1 MTALNAFIDFLNTV
15 FWGYVLIYGLIAV
28 GIFFTLRLGF
38 IQIRHFPELFRSVI
52 QAPASDASGI
62 TPFQA
67 LCTSLASRVGTGN
80 LAGVAVALF
89 LGGPGALF
97 WMWVVAA
104 VGMATAYSESALAQ
118 LYKITDHN
126 GQYRGGP
133 AFYISRGLNA
143 PWAGAIFSVCLIIAF
158 GLVFNAVQ
166 ANSIADAMQGVFGVD
181 KIWVGL
187 ALAALTA
194 VVIFGG
200 IRQIAQVAEYV
211 VPFMAVAYLGMAVY
225 VVIANITAVP
235 GVIALIVKSAFG
247 FEQAAGG
254 VAGAMLN
261 GVKRGL
267 FSNEAGMGSAP
278 NIAAVAT
285 PSPHHPASQ
294 GFVQALGVF
303 IDTILICTAT
313 GIMILLSGV
322 MTPGSELTGTP
333 LTQEAMVAHIGEA
346 GRYFIAIAI
355 FFFAFLDYRQLCLF
369 RECDGLPETR
379 QQGRHRRAAH
389 RRSAHGDLGRVHN
402 GRRRIQHGRRR
413 DGPDGLGQ
421 PDRHPAALRHS
432 GETHQGLFRAE
443 EDTGA
448 ALRPGRLSRTEGQ
461 DRAFDL
467 GGKVSSGR
475 QLQPAPLP
483 IDQGLTSDSSDE
495 NAARNQL
502 DLAAF
507 GPLSLREPIKRNGRA
522 AGRPAG
528 KR

>member
-1 MTALNAFIDFLNTV
+1 MTVLNAVIDFLNTI

-38 IQIRHFPELFRSVI
+38 IQIRHFPELFRSVMRTP
-52 QAPASDASGI
+52 QNDTSGI

-80 LAGVAVALF
+80 LAGVAVALS

-118 LYKITDHN
+118 LYKVTDHN

-133 AFYISRGLNA
+133 AFYISRGLRA
-143 PWAGAIFSVCLIIAF
+143 PWAGVIFSICLIITF

-166 ANSIADAMQGVFGVD
+166 ANSIADAMQGAFGVE
-181 KIWVGL
+181 KLWVGV
-187 ALAALTA
+187 ALAILTGI
-194 VVIFGG
+194 VIFGG

-211 VPFMAVAYLGMAVY
+211 VPFMAVAYLGMALY

-261 GVKRGL
+261 GIKRGL

-285 PSPHHPASQ
+285 PSPHHPSSQ

-303 IDTILICTAT
+303 IDTLLICTAT
-313 GIMILLSGV
+313 GNLILLSGDI
-322 MTPGSELTGTP
+322 TTGTELTGTP

-346 GRYFIAIAI
+346 GRYFIAVAI
-355 FFFAFLDYRQLCLF
+355 FFFAF
-369 RECDGLPETR
+369 
-379 QQGRHRRAAH
+379 
-389 RRSAHGDLGRVHN
+389 
-402 GRRRIQHGRRR
+402 
-413 DGPDGLGQ
+413 
-421 PDRHPAALRHS
+421 
-432 GETHQGLFRAE
+432 
-443 EDTGA
+443 
-448 ALRPGRLSRTEGQ
+448 
-461 DRAFDL
+461 
-467 GGKVSSGR
+467 
-475 QLQPAPLP
+475 
-483 IDQGLTSDSSDE
+483 TSIIGNYAYSE
-495 NAARNQL
+495 NAMVFLKL
-502 DLAAF
+502 DNRGSIGVLRALVLLMVIWGAYTTVAVVFNLADATM
-507 GPLSLREPIKRNGRA
+507 GLMASVNLVAIVLLSGTVAKLTKDYFEQRKTGEPRFNPEAYPELK
-522 AGRPAG
+522 G
-528 KR
+528 KIEQAIWSEK